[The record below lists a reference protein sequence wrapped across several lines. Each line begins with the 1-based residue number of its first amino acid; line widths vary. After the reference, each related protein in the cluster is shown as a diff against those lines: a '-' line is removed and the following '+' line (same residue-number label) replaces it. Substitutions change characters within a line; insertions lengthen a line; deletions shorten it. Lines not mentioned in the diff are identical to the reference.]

1 MALNFLRQHLVMIP
15 LKPCKPG
22 FSVVEGKDITL
33 EKVYA
38 LTVASDAYL
47 NAIMK
52 RNLDC
57 VVDDY
62 KANFKLHTECSGHA
76 QSYIVICSMITAC
89 K

>member
-1 MALNFLRQHLVMIP
+1 MALKFLGQHLVMIL

-38 LTVASDAYL
+38 LTVASDTYR

-57 VVDDY
+57 FVDAY

-76 QSYIVICSMITAC
+76 QPIYGHM
-89 K
+89 